1 VLIFLQVP
9 KTGGS
14 TLIHLLSAALQP
26 ALHIH
31 QAPGVR
37 KFLSFSQVERDS
49 LRLVAGHMPYGIHRF
64 TNQRF
69 SYFTFL
75 REPIDRVVP
84 AYYYVKRTTEHPMRH
99 RVAAGISLL
108 QYMQEAEDNRQT
120 RQLGRYDFAE
130 ILSRQKYWWAR
141 IPLRGVNR
149 EHLAVAKE
157 TLHSCHFVGL
167 YENFAEDVCE
177 LFERLGL
184 PRPLDIPRVLESV
197 GRPRVAEL
205 EPHIVEEIRKEH
217 LFDCELYE
225 YACRLKD
232 LRKKQD
238 FGG

>member
-37 KFLSFSQVERDS
+37 KFLSLSQVERDS
-49 LRLVAGHMPYGIHRF
+49 PRLVAGHMPYGIHRF